1 MAATVTIGVR
11 ADMKPWERDFDRAVK
26 RATATMGKGKLK
38 MQLDEKGFTQPLGR
52 ITGDMDEFQ
61 KSLKAS
67 NARVLA
73 FAASAGILYKLSQA
87 FHATAKSMVNVESKL
102 ADINV
107 IMNLSTK
114 NLSKMS
120 AGLFDIARKTG
131 QSFDAVAQSMTEF
144 SRQGLGMQES
154 LRRTRDALI
163 LARLAGMDTVEAT
176 NALTAAVNSFSKA
189 GLTTTQVVNKL
200 AKVDAAFAVSSEDL
214 ANSLKRVGG
223 SAQAA
228 GVSFDQLLAATTALQ
243 ERTARGGAVIG
254 NSLKTIF
261 TRIQRPDVLKQ
272 LDRMGIQVTTLR
284 GEMIPTMNV
293 LKNMARAF
301 DTLAASQKSQV
312 SEMVGGVF
320 QVSMLKSLM
329 ADLGQGVTSY
339 DKALDQAN
347 SATSEAIKRNAELN
361 KTLSSRL
368 NALQQV
374 SAQTAAKVGDLALG
388 PSADFLVG
396 KLDSLMGGIQK
407 SLSKDGFSAGR
418 AFVTGIGDFLKG
430 PGLMVIGFAMS
441 KLIAHF
447 AKDIMKSLSVV
458 VQMGSQRQAQ
468 AELEAKI
475 TALYAEQ
482 TGLIS
487 AMNKGLITEA
497 QAHAEILSFLREQYV
512 LQMKIKSLGV
522 AGAGAMAAGGGLVR
536 GKGGKW
542 TPTPSKYEGHIP
554 TFNQGFIPDS
564 VKKAE
569 IMGALSSGYVPG
581 KVKTTKM
588 AGVGRVAYNSAEK
601 IKSFPGL
608 SQPAIMPPRHT
619 NAGRK
624 YSGKFKQVHGF
635 TPYAGGAIPGSLHE
649 QLLASMKAEMSRAGG
664 SLSGGST
671 GGIRYGRVV
680 NPAGG
685 VAGTAGGTA
694 RLNRVMNIF
703 AGRLDKIPI
712 TEMGREMDRFK
723 NITGKLAKRY
733 NIHSGQIQGIT
744 DVYRKSM
751 TAEVPKSAKRFGV
764 DPGKAPKG
772 WEGEG
777 GGMMKAMMISMV
789 APMIGSTIK
798 EQFEMGRKG
807 EAVTDLATQTAS
819 MGAMGHMLA
828 GPQGAVVGVVAAAG
842 MGFMKIMD
850 AWNNELPEF
859 ESNLADAARALQEF
873 DDGVSLFTKKM
884 NDYEDALS
892 GKKGPQGKT
901 KEAKAARIALAATL
915 KSEAGVAMATTGMT
929 SDQIKNMHL
938 MQRRGDI
945 KGTAALTEKVREKL
959 SENAAVLGIGTGL
972 KTLFEKPKEGKLERE
987 QSYMD
992 IAKILM
998 VAKVGETNVKETLND
1013 PKAVS
1018 RILKA
1023 LASLQEF
1030 GTFKHVVG
1038 AEGDPASFMAR
1049 TMRAGTQ
1056 MDSADSEPFWESL
1069 SKPIQFLHR
1078 SMGAS
1083 QPMDKNVNDFGQ
1095 GVVQAIIPGEDKK
1108 SASLRLQMLEA
1119 IETSTGRFDESINVT
1134 LAMAGIVDAML
1145 KYRKTLLDAE
1155 AMVDEVMNQDMDLR
1169 DVKTQ
1174 IKSMNDSMRK
1184 FDIGLKESA
1193 TRLGLLSSA
1202 RENLRSTRFA
1212 SGIAA
1217 SGRHPITLA
1226 KGAQEQANKTAR
1238 DSFGID
1244 VQKHL
1249 NTFKQIFS
1257 GTGAKEFNAALQN
1270 LYVPLGS
1277 QGSLGGAGSKAAAQQ
1292 SQLNQLGGSTASLR
1306 EAISTIADPSGQ
1318 ADDIKSA
1325 FEQVHKSL
1333 LMLATDT
1340 KDMGDKRIETLK
1352 TKIDEGMEQ
1361 FGSSVK
1367 MSSEKAGVTIQN
1379 AANKYAQAMNQAHA
1393 KMMVA
1398 FGGGIGSSLTG
1409 ESSAS
1414 RGMGFTGNQLTLDS
1428 NRPQRFKG
1436 KAAFQQLQA
1445 LKQFGTNAGW
1455 DEAEWA
1461 ANSGG
1466 AREAAKSALVSQW
1479 QERLA
1484 GMGLQGEGLDR
1495 VADKQIKDFIQPV
1508 ESIETRTLGG
1518 MLNHLSDINNKGVRV
1533 RNLKDLADIID
1544 PGRHDK
1550 PEPGKPSARTSKE
1563 AAKELKKV
1571 RDKIY
1576 SSPLGKKISSAT
1588 GKLTAVDMLKGTG
1601 NLAQD
1606 MIQDQSWVRT
1616 RGPNDDLGENW
1627 KRRQGGAASGYWA
1640 NGKFNFP
1647 GSPKDSEGRELYSPE
1662 RMKRGITGYNRPG
1675 LLGPGGEWQSG
1686 YIPPGMKKDTMTG
1699 ELISSTAI
1707 ASPAKAQSKEIAGLR
1722 YADILRQQSGA
1733 AKGEMLSEL
1742 EPPSITK
1749 RPGGASSSFG
1759 KSVFE
1764 GFFHGGDDLQTQ
1776 VGRVKTTFAE
1786 LANDLRGGFKGA
1798 LRDAMFSADSLSD
1811 ALRAAA
1817 VNILDTISSKVF
1829 SLSFDAMFN
1838 SMGDRMGGKLF
1849 GDSPKAAKGG
1859 YVTSSGIQR
1868 FAGGGMVRG
1877 GTGFRDDVPAMLSQ
1891 GEFVI
1896 RRSAVSKY
1904 GSGALTALNREGGG
1918 GVSISAK
1925 NTLIPNDPKR
1935 PTSFEYDIDSR
1946 LSSRAVTDE
1955 NRPDVKRRRQL
1966 SDKIF
1971 RNAAQYAA
1979 DKAAFKAQQKGRLI
1993 QAYSSA
1999 AMMFA
2004 AHGLTGGSWETSG
2017 AAAPTGG
2024 SARTMYGSNRGGF
2037 TSSVGSPKGYA
2048 SGGYVDSV
2056 PAMLMG
2062 GEFVVNRGAVNK
2074 HGRGFFEKINRS
2086 HFQDGGYVGGFQ
2098 ETSGSTGAVD
2108 VFDRLIESNDALKE
2122 SIEESTI
2129 GTGRSIGKMG
2139 PGGEGAA
2146 TGGQATNT
2154 FNINV
2159 TVDKRGGVTSDTEAS
2174 KTSSGNKDQDA
2185 DDERK
2190 ASDLSESIRTTCLD
2204 VILNEKRPG
2213 GALSE
2218 DSATRPTA
2226 Y

>member
-1 MAATVTIGVR
+1 
-11 ADMKPWERDFDRAVK
+11 
-26 RATATMGKGKLK
+26 
-38 MQLDEKGFTQPLGR
+38 
-52 ITGDMDEFQ
+52 
-61 KSLKAS
+61 
-67 NARVLA
+67 
-73 FAASAGILYKLSQA
+73 
-87 FHATAKSMVNVESKL
+87 MVNVESKL

-107 IMNLSTK
+107 IMNVTSR

-120 AGLFDIARKTG
+120 GALFDIARKTG

-144 SRQGLGMQES
+144 SRQGLGMEES

-163 LARLAGMDTVEAT
+163 LSRLAGMDTVEST

-228 GVSFDQLLAATTALQ
+228 GVTFDQLLAATTALQ

-284 GEMIPTMNV
+284 GEMIPTMSI

-329 ADLGQGVTSY
+329 ADLGQGVSQY

-361 KTLSSRL
+361 KTLSARL

-407 SLSKDGFSAGR
+407 SLSKDGYSAGR

-458 VQMGSQRQAQ
+458 VQMGGQRQAQ

-475 TALYAEQ
+475 SALYAEQ
-482 TGLIS
+482 TGLIA
-487 AMNKGLITEA
+487 AMNQGLITEA
-497 QAHAEILSFLREQYV
+497 QAHAEILAFLREQYV
-512 LQMKIKSLGV
+512 LQMKIKNLGV
-522 AGAGAMAAGGGLVR
+522 GGAGAMAAGGGLV
-536 GKGGKW
+536 KVKGKW

-554 TFNQGFIPDS
+554 AFNEGFIPDS

-588 AGVGRVAYNSAEK
+588 AGIGRVAYNSAEK

-664 SLSGGST
+664 SLSGGPT
-671 GGIRYGRVV
+671 TGIRYGRVV

-723 NITGKLAKRY
+723 SITGKLAKRY

-744 DVYRKSM
+744 DVYRSQMKS
-751 TAEVPKSAKRFGV
+751 EVPASAKRFGL

-772 WEGEG
+772 WDQSG

-789 APMIGSTIK
+789 APMIGSAIK
-798 EQFEMGRKG
+798 EHFKMGRQG
-807 EAVTDLATQTAS
+807 ESVTDMATQTAS
-819 MGAMGHMLA
+819 MGAMGHMLGGAKGGWIGALA
-828 GPQGAVVGVVAAAG
+828 GGG
-842 MGFMKIMD
+842 MGLMKVMSAFND
-850 AWNNELPEF
+850 ELPDF
-859 ESNLADAARALQEF
+859 ESKLADAARALQKF
-873 DDGVSLFTKKM
+873 DEGVAVFTKKM
-884 NDYEDALS
+884 NDYKEVLA
-892 GKKGPQGKT
+892 GEKGPEGKDP
-901 KEAKAARIALAATL
+901 KSVAARFALAARV
-915 KSEAGVAMATTGMT
+915 KSEADVAMATTGF
-929 SDQIKNMHL
+929 SSKQISQMGI
-938 MQRRGDI
+938 MQKQGDI
-945 KGTAALTEKVREKL
+945 RGMERMSSKVRDRL
-959 SENAAVLGIGTGL
+959 AQDAAVAGAGFSL
-972 KTLFEKPKEGKLERE
+972 KELFEKPKDDKIERK
-987 QSYMD
+987 QSFIDMAEMLGVSD
-992 IAKILM
+992 VGGTTLM
-998 VAKVGETNVKETLND
+998 QTLND
-1013 PKAVS
+1013 PKIRSDV
-1018 RILKA
+1018 LKA
-1023 LASLQEF
+1023 VAALQRM
-1030 GTFKHVVG
+1030 GTFANVVG
-1038 AEGDPASFMAR
+1038 AGGDPSSYMAR
-1049 TMRAGTQ
+1049 VMRAGTQ
-1056 MDSADSEPFWESL
+1056 MDSGDSAPIREML
-1069 SKPIQFLHR
+1069 SKPIQQIHR
-1078 SMGAS
+1078 AFGNVE
-1083 QPMDKNVNDFGQ
+1083 PMQQNVNQYAQ
-1095 GVVQAIIPGEDKK
+1095 GVINALIPSDDPK
-1108 SASLRLQMLEA
+1108 ASKLRAELIEA
-1119 IETSTGRFDESINVT
+1119 IETSTGRFDESINITIAMKEVT
-1134 LAMAGIVDAML
+1134 DAL
-1145 KYRKTLLDAE
+1145 FKWRRSIKDAQK
-1155 AMVDEVMNQDMDLR
+1155 DQDTYNDAAMDLR

-1174 IKSMNDSMRK
+1174 IKSMNDSMRM
-1184 FDIGLKESA
+1184 FDISLKESA

-1202 RENLRSTRFA
+1202 RTNLRSTRFA

-1226 KGAQEQANKTAR
+1226 EGAQEQANQTAR
-1238 DSFGID
+1238 DSFEID

-1249 NTFKQIFS
+1249 NAFRQMFS
-1257 GTGAKEFNAALQN
+1257 GTGAKEFQAAMQDLTM
-1270 LYVPLGS
+1270 PLGK
-1277 QGSLGGAGSKAAAQQ
+1277 GAGGRDTAATQQAELDRMGGRAAAF
-1292 SQLNQLGGSTASLR
+1292 R
-1306 EAISTIADPSGQ
+1306 EAISAISDPSGE

-1333 LMLATDT
+1333 LGLATDT
-1340 KDMGDKRIETLK
+1340 KDMGDKRIEMLK
-1352 TKIDEGMEQ
+1352 TKIDEGMVQ

-1367 MSSEKAGVTIQN
+1367 MSSEKAGVAIQN
-1379 AANKYAQAMNQAHA
+1379 AANNWAQAMNQAHA

-1409 ESSAS
+1409 ESSAA

-1455 DEAEWA
+1455 TEGEWA
-1461 ANSGG
+1461 ANAGD
-1466 AREAAKSALVSQW
+1466 AQAAAKSALVSQW

-1508 ESIETRTLGG
+1508 ESIETKALGG
-1518 MLNHLSDINNKGVRV
+1518 MLDHLWHIRNDGVKIQ
-1533 RNLKDLADIID
+1533 NLKELADIID
-1544 PGRHDK
+1544 PDRDKK
-1550 PEPGKPSARTSKE
+1550 PEVGKPPAARTSKE
-1563 AAKELKKV
+1563 AAKELKTV

-1576 SSPLGKKISSAT
+1576 SSALGQKIAAASSASLQSR
-1588 GKLTAVDMLKGTG
+1588 GKLTEADMLKGTV
-1601 NLAQD
+1601 NLSQQ
-1606 MIQDQSWVRT
+1606 MIQDTSLL
-1616 RGPNDDLGENW
+1616 LGSSTQT
-1627 KRRQGGAASGYWA
+1627 RRQGGASQGYWA
-1640 NGKFNFP
+1640 NGQFMIA
-1647 GSPKDSEGRELYSPE
+1647 GQPKDAEGRNLYSPE

-1675 LLGPGGEWQSG
+1675 MTGPKGEWLSG
-1686 YIPPGMKKDTMTG
+1686 YIPPGLKKDPMTG
-1699 ELISSTAI
+1699 QLISTNLPA
-1707 ASPAKAQSKEIAGLR
+1707 ASAPAQQAKTIAGLR
-1722 YADILRQQSGA
+1722 YADILRQQTGA
-1733 AKGEMLSEL
+1733 AKGELLDEL
-1742 EPPSITK
+1742 KPPSITK
-1749 RPGGASSSFG
+1749 RPGGATSSFG
-1759 KSVFE
+1759 KSIFE
-1764 GFFHGGDDLQTQ
+1764 GFFHGGDDMQTQ
-1776 VGRVKTTFAE
+1776 VGRVKDTFAD

-1817 VNILDTISSKVF
+1817 VNILDTIASKIF

-1838 SMGDRMGGKLF
+1838 AMGDRIGGKLF
-1849 GDSPKAAKGG
+1849 GDTPTGAKGG

-1904 GSGALTALNREGGG
+1904 GSGTLTALNRQGGG

-1955 NRPDVKRRRQL
+1955 SRPDVKRRRQL
-1966 SDKIF
+1966 ADKIF

-1979 DKAAFKAQQKGRLI
+1979 AKAAFKAQQQGRLI

-2004 AHGLTGGSWETSG
+2004 AHGLTGGRWDSG
-2017 AAAPTGG
+2017 PAPSTGAQPNTG
-2024 SARTMYGSNRGGF
+2024 TMYGPNRGGF
-2037 TSSVGSPKGYA
+2037 VGSPKGYA

-2122 SIEESTI
+2122 SIDESTI
-2129 GTGRSIGKMG
+2129 GKNKVQSG
-2139 PGGEGAA
+2139 GGEGAA
-2146 TGGQATNT
+2146 TGSQATNT

-2159 TVDKRGGVTSDTEAS
+2159 TVDKRGGVTSETEAS
-2174 KTSSGNKDQDA
+2174 NTSSGNKEQDA

-2190 ASDLSESIRTTCLD
+2190 ANDLSESIRTTCLD